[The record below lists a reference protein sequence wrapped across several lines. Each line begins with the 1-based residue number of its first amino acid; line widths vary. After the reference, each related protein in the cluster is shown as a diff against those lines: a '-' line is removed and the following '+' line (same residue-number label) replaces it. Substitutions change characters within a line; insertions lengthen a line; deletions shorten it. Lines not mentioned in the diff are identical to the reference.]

1 MGSIELLHESG
12 EEAEPAICPACGG
25 EGVSVG
31 VLGRLKWFRWWLT
44 APLRREREREFE
56 RLLAAYRP
64 PTEPELRMTE
74 VAECPDPLP
83 ALRAF
88 YSRRPRPWRP
98 RMERKDGRE

>member
-1 MGSIELLHESG
+1 MNAKRILML
-12 EEAEPAICPACGG
+12 ALA
-25 EGVSVG
+25 
-31 VLGRLKWFRWWLT
+31 RLM
-44 APLRREREREFE
+44 APLRRKREREFE

-64 PTEPELRMTE
+64 PTEPELRMME

-98 RMERKDGRE
+98 RMERRRHE

>member
-1 MGSIELLHESG
+1 MNAKRILML
-12 EEAEPAICPACGG
+12 ALA
-25 EGVSVG
+25 
-31 VLGRLKWFRWWLT
+31 RLM
-44 APLRREREREFE
+44 APLRRKREREFE

-98 RMERKDGRE
+98 RMERRRHE